1 MKLSRLR
8 VWKSARFDPGFPWTR
23 DFPQPPAGMPRSRK
37 INLENV
43 KASLDKTC
51 PKCGF
56 TITPDL
62 VKRVD
67 FERIECP
74 KCGEKFQPQP

>member
-1 MKLSRLR
+1 M
-8 VWKSARFDPGFPWTR
+8 A
-23 DFPQPPAGMPRSRK
+23 RSRK
-37 INLENV
+37 INREKVL
-43 KASLDKTC
+43 ASLDKTC

-74 KCGEKFQPQP
+74 ECGRSFASANK

>member
-1 MKLSRLR
+1 
-8 VWKSARFDPGFPWTR
+8 
-23 DFPQPPAGMPRSRK
+23 MPRSRK
-37 INLENV
+37 INLEQV
-43 KASLDKTC
+43 RASLDKTC

-67 FERIECP
+67 FERMECP
-74 KCGEKFQPQP
+74 NCGERLSPSVQAGTADGNFARLSGFT

>member
-1 MKLSRLR
+1 M
-8 VWKSARFDPGFPWTR
+8 
-23 DFPQPPAGMPRSRK
+23 PQSRK
-37 INLENV
+37 INLEKV
-43 KASLDKTC
+43 LASLDTKC

-74 KCGEKFQPQP
+74 KCGAKFQPIARA

>member
-1 MKLSRLR
+1 MS
-8 VWKSARFDPGFPWTR
+8 P
-23 DFPQPPAGMPRSRK
+23 SRK
-37 INLENV
+37 INLAKV
-43 KASLDKTC
+43 LASLDKTC

-67 FERIECP
+67 FERMECP
-74 KCGEKFQPQP
+74 TCNEKFQPNGSYVERRLRNDA

>member
-1 MKLSRLR
+1 M
-8 VWKSARFDPGFPWTR
+8 
-23 DFPQPPAGMPRSRK
+23 
-37 INLENV
+37 
-43 KASLDKTC
+43 C
-51 PKCGF
+51 PKCGA

-74 KCGEKFQPQP
+74 RRGETFQPGAKERESIFPVPRLKRLVVSERVLGGLFGLFGAPRSGYEGYN